1 MAASEPTPL
10 SPMADNDNK
19 QKDLHHSLFSL
30 DFLTGYLLPS
40 ANCL

>member
-1 MAASEPTPL
+1 MAASDPTPL
-10 SPMADNDNK
+10 SPMVDDDK
-19 QKDLHHSLFSL
+19 PKDLHHSTFSL